1 MHVEQG
7 NPGEIQ
13 AVELRLDALGGGD
26 RLSWGKEK
34 ISAQTGTENRP
45 EGLRDRVQASREED
59 MSKSRQES
67 GGPGLSN
74 YDGEGENYL
83 EKKNTLPLAT
93 DWKVK
98 TIDKVF

>member
-1 MHVEQG
+1 MPTQIMEM
-7 NPGEIQ
+7 
-13 AVELRLDALGGGD
+13 
-26 RLSWGKEK
+26 
-34 ISAQTGTENRP
+34 TE
-45 EGLRDRVQASREED
+45 
-59 MSKSRQES
+59 
-67 GGPGLSN
+67 LSN